1 MGVRSGEHLGGM
13 HSNTTDAN
21 DDNYTYTAI
30 GVQPQKTFSGMVGKV
45 SLGATMGTHSLG
57 ESNDPNMN
65 RYNGLMIG
73 QGLGSKLESDGFN

>member
-1 MGVRSGEHLGGM
+1 MAGMGVRSGEHLGGM

-57 ESNDPNMN
+57 ESNDPNLN

-73 QGLGSKLESDGFN
+73 